1 MFLSISESLSALQA
15 LVFEIV
21 NDYAQEVEQINV
33 EADFEDYIDA
43 EVDEELL
50 ERVLSNLLE
59 IAIYQW
65 KEGSVKLRVSLK
77 DDQITFAV
85 DSKGKPLAYGEMD
98 ESQTNRITSALDR
111 KIDVDMPSETELRM
125 HYRYVTEET

>member
-1 MFLSISESLSALQA
+1 MKSSLETMFLSISESLSALQA

-77 DDQITFAV
+77 DDQITFAA

-98 ESQTNRITSALDR
+98 ESQTNRITSVLDR
-111 KIDVDMPSETELRM
+111 KIDVDMPSKTELRM
-125 HYRYVTEET
+125 R